1 MFNVILMLCCV
12 MFMLCPAY
20 VMSCLCCIV
29 RFNVTLFLY
38 DVMLYYVMLCC
49 IVHGHK
55 RKGIAPVPGP
65 NENDPSKYM
74 LL

>member
-49 IVHGHK
+49 MIWDILSTRQVDSEH
-55 RKGIAPVPGP
+55 
-65 NENDPSKYM
+65 
-74 LL
+74 